1 MHQWVLWVLVAASA
15 LHVVE
20 EHALGW
26 QGWSSEFFGERLG
39 IRPTWTD
46 FWITNAALIVFGVAC
61 AMVGWKAAG
70 FSLGLAALALINA
83 IGFHILPSLR
93 AGAPTPGLFTAVA
106 LYVPIGI
113 WASLA
118 AAADDRLSFGAF
130 VLSALVGA
138 AVMAVA
144 VGMLILGRDYGY
156 ADAAE
161 GEVGP
166 PPIPSSG
173 IGADLDRESEDGD

>member
-15 LHVVE
+15 LHIVE

-26 QGWSSEFFGERLG
+26 QGWASEYFGERLG
-39 IRPTWTD
+39 VRPTWTD
-46 FWITNAALIVFGVAC
+46 FWVTNAALIVFGVAC

-83 IGFHILPSLR
+83 IGFHVLPSLR
-93 AGAPTPGLFTAVA
+93 AGAPNPGLFTAAA

-113 WASLA
+113 WAYVA
-118 AAADDRLSFGAF
+118 ASSDDRLSFGAF
-130 VLSALVGA
+130 VLSVLVGA
-138 AVMAVA
+138 TVMAAA

-161 GEVGP
+161 DEAGP
-166 PPIPSSG
+166 PPIPG
-173 IGADLDRESEDGD
+173 THAEAETGGDDGD